1 MPSRPFAFNN
11 TGVPIPGTEQIGSL
25 AIGYPTAP
33 FESLPVKFWNG
44 PEEYPGAIIVVYPDP
59 SGGHTGADGT
69 VAYLGCEL
77 FTNPVVFMG
86 YVEKELDTTP
96 TDPEH
101 AKALLNNAGIWTNYG
116 EGGGGAPSAPVGYDP
131 SLYTAYTLIP
141 SSDTEFFNREISVRS
156 VKIYLAAAIG
166 GQLAVPDAFGEKVA
180 RAYQLL
186 LEPNVA
192 GVDNIAQSNTLRN
205 LAGTTGSHVG
215 APTMQRVAYGGGAD
229 YDPNFLA
236 NPNAYTGL
244 EALFDSTFND
254 DMVWYL
260 NSTGEGNGVGDRDA
274 AEVLEHVMHTI
285 HMGGIVTFGSGQLS
299 VSSEADPFWN
309 QTELY
314 AAMSQAINNGFY
326 QPTGIGANWA
336 SGGDGYAVAVKEYL
350 YLLNFGMHEY
360 TSLWDEGTLAPE
372 WHDSMKT
379 PFGIQTNNAL
389 GYALWNTY
397 FEGSIAKVPV
407 ATWRSIFQDGDI
419 GNPLI
424 AGDPGYVAD

>member
-1 MPSRPFAFNN
+1 MARPFAYN
-11 TGVPIPGTEQIGSL
+11 PGGNIIGTQQIGDL
-25 AIGYPTAP
+25 TIGTPIAGFAAYP
-33 FESLPVKFWNG
+33 SIKFWNG
-44 PEEYPGAIIVVYPDP
+44 PEEYPGAIIVCYPDLE
-59 SGGHTGADGT
+59 GGHTGADGT
-69 VAYLGCEL
+69 TAYIGFKM
-77 FTNPVVFMG
+77 FTNPVAFMIF
-86 YVEKELDTTP
+86 VEEELGTTP

-101 AKALLNNAGIWTNYG
+101 AKALLNNAGVWTNYG

-186 LEPNVA
+186 LDPN
-192 GVDNIAQSNTLRN
+192 GVNIDQASQSNTLRN
-205 LAGTTGSHVG
+205 LAGTAGPHVG
-215 APTMQRVAYGGGAD
+215 RPTMQRVAYGGGAD

-260 NSTGEGNGVGDRDA
+260 NSTGSEPGVGDRDA

-326 QPTGIGANWA
+326 QPVGIGANWA

>member
-1 MPSRPFAFNN
+1 MARPFAYNPDGN
-11 TGVPIPGTEQIGSL
+11 IIGTQQIGNL
-25 AIGYPTAP
+25 TIGTPITGFAAYP
-33 FESLPVKFWNG
+33 SIKFWNG
-44 PEEYPGAIIVVYPDP
+44 PEEYEGAIIVCYPDP
-59 SGGHTGADGT
+59 EGGHTGADGT
-69 VAYLGCEL
+69 TAYIGFKM
-77 FTNPVVFMG
+77 FTNEVAFQIWTESVLG
-86 YVEKELDTTP
+86 ITP
-96 TDPEH
+96 TSAMH
-101 AKALLNNAGIWTNYG
+101 AKTLLNDAGIWTNYSLAFG
-116 EGGGGAPSAPVGYDP
+116 PPSSGYDA
-131 SLYTAYTLIP
+131 SLYTSYTLIP
-141 SSDTEFFNREISVRS
+141 SNDTEFFNREISTRS

-186 LEPNVA
+186 LDPNAV
-192 GVDNIAQSNTLRN
+192 NIDRASQSNTLRN
-205 LAGTTGSHVG
+205 LAGTAGSHIG
-215 APTMQRVAYGGGAD
+215 MPTMQRVAYGAGAD

-236 NPNAYTGL
+236 STASYTGL
-244 EALFDSTFND
+244 ETLFDSTFND

-285 HMGGIVTFGSGQLS
+285 HMGGIATFGSGQLS
-299 VSSEADPFWN
+299 VSSEDDPFWN

-314 AAMSQAINNGFY
+314 AAISQAINGGFY

-336 SGGDGYAVAVKEYL
+336 FGGDAYKIAVKEYL

-360 TSLWDEGTLAPE
+360 TSLWDSGTLAPE
-372 WHDSMKT
+372 WHDSMRT
-379 PFGIQTNNAL
+379 PTGIQTNNVL

-397 FEGSIAKVPV
+397 FEDSIAKVPV

>member
-1 MPSRPFAFNN
+1 MPSRPFAFND
-11 TGVPIPGTEQIGSL
+11 TGLLIPGTEQIGSL

-33 FESLPVKFWNG
+33 FESLPAKFWNG
-44 PEEYPGAIIVVYPDP
+44 PEEYEGAIIICYPDP
-59 SGGHTGADGT
+59 SGGHVGADGT
-69 VAYLGCEL
+69 NAYIGFEM
-77 FTNPVVFMG
+77 FTNPTAFMAF
-86 YVEKELDTTP
+86 VEEELGTTP

-101 AKALLNNAGIWTNYG
+101 AKALLNNAGVWTNYG
-116 EGGGGAPSAPVGYDP
+116 EGAPSVPVGYDP
-131 SLYTAYTLIP
+131 SLYTAYNLVAST
-141 SSDTEFFNREISVRS
+141 DTEFFNREISVRS
-156 VKIYLAAAIG
+156 AKIYLAGAIG
-166 GQLAVPDAFGEKVA
+166 GNSYVPDRFGKKVA
-180 RAYQLL
+180 RAFQLL

-205 LAGTTGSHVG
+205 LAGITGSHVG
-215 APTMQRVAYGGGAD
+215 MPTIQRVAYGGGAD

-244 EALFDSTFND
+244 ETLFDSTFND

-299 VSSEADPFWN
+299 VSSEDDPFWN

-336 SGGDGYAVAVKEYL
+336 SGGDAYKIAVKEYL

-360 TSLWDEGTLAPE
+360 TSLWDSGTLAPE
-372 WHDSMKT
+372 WHDSMRT
-379 PFGIQTNNAL
+379 PVGIQTNNAL

-397 FEGSIAKVPV
+397 FEDSIAKVPV
-407 ATWRSIFQDGDI
+407 ATWRSIFIDGDI
-419 GNPLI
+419 GVAPFG
-424 AGDPGYVAD
+424 AASGYVAD

>member
-33 FESLPVKFWNG
+33 FESLSVKFWNG

-59 SGGHTGADGT
+59 SGSHTGADGT

-101 AKALLNNAGIWTNYG
+101 AKTLLNNAGIWTNYG
-116 EGGGGAPSAPVGYDP
+116 EGGGGAPSAPVGYDA
-131 SLYTAYTLIP
+131 SLYTSYTLIP
-141 SSDTEFFNREISVRS
+141 SNDTEFFNREISTRS
-156 VKIYLAAAIG
+156 VKIYLAAEIG

-205 LAGTTGSHVG
+205 LAGTTGPHVG
-215 APTMQRVAYGGGAD
+215 MPTMQRVAYGGGAD

-285 HMGGIVTFGSGQLS
+285 HMGGIVTVGSGQLS
-299 VSSEADPFWN
+299 ISSEADPFWN

-314 AAMSQAINNGFY
+314 AAMSQAIDKGFY

-336 SGGDGYAVAVKEYL
+336 SGGDAYKIAVKEYL

-360 TSLWDEGTLAPE
+360 TSLWDNGTLAPE

-397 FEGSIAKVPV
+397 FEASIAKVPV
-407 ATWRSIFQDGDI
+407 AKWRSIFQDGDI

>member
-1 MPSRPFAFNN
+1 MARPFAYNPDGN
-11 TGVPIPGTEQIGSL
+11 IIGTQQIGNL
-25 AIGYPTAP
+25 TIGTPIAGFAAYP
-33 FESLPVKFWNG
+33 SIKFWNG
-44 PEEYPGAIIVVYPDP
+44 PEEYEGAIIVCHPDP
-59 SGGHTGADGT
+59 EGGHTGADGT
-69 VAYLGCEL
+69 TAYIGFKM
-77 FTNPVVFMG
+77 FTNEVAFQTWTESVLG
-86 YVEKELDTTP
+86 ITP
-96 TDPEH
+96 TDAMH
-101 AKALLNNAGIWTNYG
+101 AETLLNDAGIWTNYSLAFA
-116 EGGGGAPSAPVGYDP
+116 APSSGYDA
-131 SLYTAYTLIP
+131 SLYTSYTLIP
-141 SSDTEFFNREISVRS
+141 SNDTEFFNREISTRS

-186 LEPNVA
+186 LDPN
-192 GVDNIAQSNTLRN
+192 GVNIDQASQSNTLRN
-205 LAGTTGSHVG
+205 LAGTAGSHVG
-215 APTMQRVAYGGGAD
+215 RPTMQRVAYGGGAD

-260 NSTGEGNGVGDRDA
+260 NSTGSEPGVGDRDA

-285 HMGGIVTFGSGQLS
+285 HMGGIVTSGSGQLS
-299 VSSEADPFWN
+299 VSSEEDPFWN

-336 SGGDGYAVAVKEYL
+336 SGGDAYAVAVKEYL

-360 TSLWDEGTLAPE
+360 TSLWDSGTLAPE

-397 FEGSIAKVPV
+397 FEDSIAKVPV
-407 ATWRSIFQDGDI
+407 ATWRSIFQNGDI

-424 AGDPGYVAD
+424 AGDPGYVDDF

>member
-1 MPSRPFAFNN
+1 MSSRPFAFND
-11 TGVPIPGTEQIGSL
+11 GGIVIPGTEQIGSL
-25 AIGYPTAP
+25 AIGYPTAS
-33 FESLPVKFWNG
+33 FESLPAKFWNG
-44 PEEYPGAIIVVYPDP
+44 PEEYEGAIIICYPDP
-59 SGGHTGADGT
+59 SGGHVGADGT
-69 VAYLGCEL
+69 TAYIGFEM
-77 FTNPVVFMG
+77 FTNPVAFMIF
-86 YVEKELDTTP
+86 VEQELGTTP

-101 AKALLNNAGIWTNYG
+101 AKALLNNAGVWTNYG
-116 EGGGGAPSAPVGYDP
+116 EGGAPSAPVGYDA
-131 SLYTAYTLIP
+131 SLYTSYTLIP
-141 SSDTEFFNREISVRS
+141 SNDTEFFNREISTRS

-186 LEPNVA
+186 LDPN
-192 GVDNIAQSNTLRN
+192 GVNIDQASQSNTLRN
-205 LAGTTGSHVG
+205 LAGTAGSHVG
-215 APTMQRVAYGGGAD
+215 RPTMQRVAYGGGAD

-260 NSTGEGNGVGDRDA
+260 NSTGSEPGVGDRDA

-285 HMGGIVTFGSGQLS
+285 HMGGIVTLGSGQLS
-299 VSSEADPFWN
+299 VSSEDDPFWN

-314 AAMSQAINNGFY
+314 AAISQAINGGFY
-326 QPTGIGANWA
+326 QPAGIGANWA
-336 SGGDGYAVAVKEYL
+336 SGGDAYAVAVKEYL

-360 TSLWDEGTLAPE
+360 TSLWDDGTLAPE

-397 FEGSIAKVPV
+397 FEDSIAKVPV
-407 ATWRSIFQDGDI
+407 AKWRSIFQDGDI

-424 AGDPGYVAD
+424 AGDPGYVTD